1 MHTWNALN
9 PYNTAP
15 TKNNNNIY
23 IQWPNP
29 LHKQIKLTTTTHCNQ
44 TTQRS
49 PFTPPYPYFSEHT
62 HILSQLLSF
71 TPHN

>member
-15 TKNNNNIY
+15 PKNDNNIY

-29 LHKQIKLTTTTHCNQ
+29 LRKPIKLTTTTHCNQ
-44 TTQRS
+44 TTQCS
-49 PFTPPYPYFSEHT
+49 PFTPPYPYLSEHT

>member
-15 TKNNNNIY
+15 TKNDNNNY

-29 LHKQIKLTTTTHCNQ
+29 LRKPIKLTTTTHC
-44 TTQRS
+44 S
-49 PFTPPYPYFSEHT
+49 PFTPPYPYLSEHT